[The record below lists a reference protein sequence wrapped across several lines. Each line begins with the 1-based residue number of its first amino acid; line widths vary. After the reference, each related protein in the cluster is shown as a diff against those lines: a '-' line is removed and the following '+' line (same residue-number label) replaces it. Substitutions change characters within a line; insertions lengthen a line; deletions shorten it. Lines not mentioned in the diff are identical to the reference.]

1 MYSCNSRKATVLFD
15 YSSSKF
21 VKISVIREAQDNE
34 DLINVDFV
42 STDNQLPDS
51 TVFIGFITKQM
62 LNKPLDD
69 GDIGNSEMKRFYKGV
84 RIFYTTA
91 TQYIINTYPLK
102 DEILM
107 HERFVNFEKRDQIS
121 FD

>member
-1 MYSCNSRKATVLFD
+1 MYSGNSRKATVLFD

-62 LNKPLDD
+62 LNKLLDD

-91 TQYIINTYPLK
+91 TQ
-102 DEILM
+102 
-107 HERFVNFEKRDQIS
+107 
-121 FD
+121 